1 MSAGRKLHA
10 GIQAELDELASRGIL
25 TPEQCAILKERYP
38 STPWDVLPLVRIF
51 TVLGVLTAM
60 AGSIVLV
67 KDMLDFWLLSE
78 AGLLA
83 AVVGFVA
90 AGRWLKLSKGM
101 PILGE
106 TLELAGGMA
115 LQGLTIVLAIH
126 YSTGS
131 KNWPALV
138 GVDAA
143 LLCAL
148 AYALAN
154 PLVLWYACA
163 NLFFFIGA
171 ETGYVSGWGAY
182 YLGMTYPVRYLA
194 IAPVVLGLSWAHAVY
209 LRGRCV
215 RFARVYGH
223 YGLLIANLAMWF
235 LSLFGYKENIAWSG
249 SVHASERLVFSIL
262 WIALSAGSMFA
273 SSRTG
278 WKLLRKYA
286 FTFLIINLY
295 TFYFQFVVAKTG
307 EAWFLHLLATGGS
320 LVWLGVFLEK
330 RRRQEATVEAE

>member
-1 MSAGRKLHA
+1 MSVGRKLHA
-10 GIQAELDELASRGIL
+10 GVQAELDELASRQIL
-25 TPEQCAILKERYP
+25 TPGQNATLKERYP
-38 STPWDVLPLVRIF
+38 TTPWDILPLARVF

-60 AGSIVLV
+60 TGTVILV

-78 AGLLA
+78 LGLLG

-90 AGRWLKLSKGM
+90 AGRWLKISKGM
-101 PILGE
+101 PLLGE
-106 TLELAGGMA
+106 SLELAGGMA

-131 KNWPALV
+131 KNWPSLV

-143 LLCAL
+143 LLVVL

-163 NLFFFIGA
+163 NLFFFLGA
-171 ETGYVSGWGAY
+171 ETGYLSGWGAY
-182 YLGMTYPVRYLA
+182 YLGMTYPLRYLA
-194 IAPVVLGLSWAHAVY
+194 IAALTLGLAYVHAVG
-209 LRGRCV
+209 LRGRWV
-215 RFARVYGH
+215 RFARVYAH

-235 LSLFGYKENIAWSG
+235 LSLFGYYEDFDQIWSDRG
-249 SVHASERLVFSIL
+249 AERFVFSFL
-262 WIALSAGSMFA
+262 WFGLSAVSMVA

-295 TFYFQFVVAKTG
+295 TFYFQFVVTNSG
-307 EAWFLHLLATGGS
+307 DLWFLHLLATGGS
-320 LVWLGVFLEK
+320 LVGLGVFLEK
-330 RRRQEATVEAE
+330 QRREAKAA